1 VLLLIMVAVAVL
13 FVPNFASTG
22 NVRNVLV
29 QSVPLLLT
37 AAGQMLVIITGG
49 IDLSIGETVT
59 LSTILASGLMEQ
71 GPTGIP
77 VAIAACLLA
86 GALVGGANAF
96 MIGRLNLPPFL
107 ATLATMFCLQGLN
120 LYLRPVPGGSVPPE
134 FRVIATAQI
143 GTVPVAPLVV
153 LLALGALAFHFSRS
167 RFGLQTYAV
176 GGDEGRARL
185 SGVPVSRIK
194 LGVYVAAGLL
204 ASIAGLFLAART
216 GTGDPNIGSTY
227 MFDSITAAV
236 LGGASLFGGRGT
248 LWGALASALVLAMLS
263 NVLNLLGVVTYWQWI
278 IRGVIL
284 VLAVAG
290 YSLLDVRERGA
301 SGVLA
306 GLSQRLRRAS
316 GQPAGMDS

>member
-1 VLLLIMVAVAVL
+1 
-13 FVPNFASTG
+13 
-22 NVRNVLV
+22 
-29 QSVPLLLT
+29 
-37 AAGQMLVIITGG
+37 
-49 IDLSIGETVT
+49 
-59 LSTILASGLMEQ
+59 
-71 GPTGIP
+71 
-77 VAIAACLLA
+77 
-86 GALVGGANAF
+86 
-96 MIGRLNLPPFL
+96 
-107 ATLATMFCLQGLN
+107 
-120 LYLRPVPGGSVPPE
+120 
-134 FRVIATAQI
+134 
-143 GTVPVAPLVV
+143 
-153 LLALGALAFHFSRS
+153 
-167 RFGLQTYAV
+167 
-176 GGDEGRARL
+176 
-185 SGVPVSRIK
+185 
-194 LGVYVAAGLL
+194 
-204 ASIAGLFLAART
+204 
-216 GTGDPNIGSTY
+216 